1 MVIPFSAQRDIGGR
15 KLVIE
20 TGKYALQAN
29 AGVTVQYGDS
39 IVLVTACVSP
49 KPRPGVDFVPLT
61 VDFEERLYAA
71 GRIPGSF
78 FRREGRPSQE
88 GILSMRL
95 ADRSLRPLL
104 PKGLRNDVQVVV
116 TVLSVDQENL
126 PDVLAIIGASA
137 SLAISSIPF
146 EDSVGATRVGY
157 LDGEYIIN
165 PTYSEI
171 DRSTLN
177 VVVSGTK
184 DAVVMVE
191 AGADE
196 VSEEV
201 VLEAIRR
208 AQVVNSQ
215 IVDMIKEMATAVG
228 QPKMTLDADSVP
240 EELKTIVE
248 AQLNVRLLQVLREE
262 GDKAARE
269 GALERLSE
277 EMVDRLG
284 EEHSRDHVLET
295 FEALLR
301 KEIRSRI
308 IQEGIRPDGRGPRDI
323 RAISSEVGVLPRAH
337 GSGLFTRGQT
347 QVLSIATLASMH
359 MKQRL
364 DTISPEDSKR
374 FIHHYNFPGFSNGE
388 VKRVGSPGRR
398 EIGHGALAER
408 ALLPLIPSEETFP
421 YTIRLVSE
429 VLSSNGSTSMASVCG
444 SALALMDAG
453 VPIRS
458 MAAGIAMGLVLGENG
473 THAILSD
480 IQGIEDHLGDMDFK
494 VAGTAQGINALQM
507 DVKVRGLTDQLLV
520 DALQQAK
527 EGRLFILDKM
537 SETIS
542 EPRSHLNPH
551 APRIIRITIPEEKIG
566 AVIGPGGRVIRGIS
580 KETESTIDLDDSG
593 VVTISSA
600 NDTGLQ
606 RAREKIEM
614 LTRELAVGDIFTGRV
629 VRLTNF
635 GAFVELAPGRDG
647 LLRSVEMGDD
657 LRDDVKMGQELTVMV
672 IEIDPL
678 GRLNLSRR
686 ALMEGG
692 EVPRQPQGGGPPRR
706 PIGAS
711 RGPGGMGR
719 GRESRP
725 SGPGNPR
732 FDRG

>member
-1 MVIPFSAQRDIGGR
+1 MVMPFSAQRDIGGR

-49 KPRPGVDFVPLT
+49 RPRPGVDFVPLT

-104 PKGLRNDVQVVV
+104 PKELRNDVQVVV

-126 PDVLAIIGASA
+126 PDILAIIGASA

-146 EDSVGATRVGY
+146 EDPVGATRIGY

-215 IVDMIKEMATAVG
+215 IVDMVQEMTTAVG
-228 QPKMTLDADSVP
+228 QPKMTLEADSLP
-240 EELKTIVE
+240 EDLKTKVE
-248 AQLNVRLLQVLREE
+248 AQLNGRLLQVLREG

-269 GALERLSE
+269 EALERLSE
-277 EMVDRLG
+277 EMVDRLS
-284 EEHSRDHVLET
+284 EEHSRDQVLET

-301 KEIRSRI
+301 KEVRSRI
-308 IQEGIRPDGRGPRDI
+308 TQEGIRPDGRGLRDI
-323 RAISSEVGVLPRAH
+323 RPISSEVGVLPRAH
-337 GSGLFTRGQT
+337 GSGIFTRGQT
-347 QVLSIATLASMH
+347 QVLTIATLASMH

-364 DTISPEDSKR
+364 DTIGPEDSKR

-458 MAAGIAMGLVLGENG
+458 MAAGIAMGLVMGENG
-473 THAILSD
+473 NHAILSD
-480 IQGIEDHLGDMDFK
+480 IQGMEDHLGDMDFK
-494 VAGTAQGINALQM
+494 VAGTSQGINALQM
-507 DVKVRGLTDQLLV
+507 DVKVRGLVDQLLV

-527 EGRLFILDKM
+527 DGRLYILDKM
-537 SETIS
+537 KETIS
-542 EPRSHLNPH
+542 EPRHNLNPH
-551 APRIIRITIPEEKIG
+551 APKIIRITIPEEKIG

-580 KETESTIDLDDSG
+580 KETESTIDLDDTG
-593 VVTISSA
+593 VVTISAA

-614 LTRELAVGDIFTGRV
+614 LTRELAIGDIFTGKV

-692 EVPRQPQGGGPPRR
+692 KAPRQPHSGGPPRR

-711 RGPGGMGR
+711 GGMGR